1 MKLLIAIDDTDNLQS
16 RGTGHCARQLAE
28 RLAAE
33 GLALVEGI
41 TRHQLYV
48 HDDIPFTSH
57 NSSACMLAQ
66 GEDPEK
72 IAYFCGR
79 FLLNSSAPGSDAG
92 LCVAVWEQVS
102 DDITDWG
109 IQAKRRV
116 LTMDEAR
123 QRAAAAGIFLQGFTG
138 THGGI
143 IGSLAAVGLRK
154 AGNDGRY
161 LHVAG
166 MRRLMGVMRAE
177 EILRETG
184 VETIETIDGA
194 TVTGNP
200 RILLDAWWRPLLRNN
215 KATLIVETILDHPY
229 HEYRIIPKNILKE
242 RSA

>member
-33 GLALVEGI
+33 GLAQVEGI

-48 HDDIPFTSH
+48 HNDIPFTSH
-57 NSSACMLAQ
+57 NSSACLMAQ
-66 GEDPEK
+66 GADPEK

-79 FLLNSSAPGSDAG
+79 FLLNNSAPGSDAG
-92 LCVAVWEQVS
+92 LCVAAWDQVN
-102 DDITDWG
+102 DDITQWG
-109 IQAKRRV
+109 QRAKRMV

-123 QRAAAAGIFLQGFTG
+123 VRATAEGIFLQGYTG

-143 IGSLAAVGLRK
+143 IGALAAVGLRK

-161 LHVAG
+161 LHVEG

-184 VETIETIDGA
+184 VETIETMDGA
-194 TVTGNP
+194 AVTGNP
-200 RILLDAWWRPLLRNN
+200 RILLDPWWRPLLRNN
-215 KATLIVETILDHPY
+215 KATLIVESILDHPY
-229 HEYRIIPKNILKE
+229 HEYRIIPKNVLKE